1 MVYNGMTPASAGG
14 SPERARHRPILV
26 TAFTYRAFANWQPL
40 FRRLNERG
48 HPVHTALFPHISD
61 PDHVG
66 LFDIDFANVV
76 TCPIGSDFRTCEKS
90 EQVVLS
96 EIAAWAAVMR
106 PDFVFTCTFHAGP
119 ESRLRATLSR
129 LPHRPLVIGLQHGMK
144 HDWPVFEQQSDRFDV
159 FGTFGPHFLEECS
172 ARFRRRMLVMGLP
185 KLDAIARRPVH
196 GPVRRILFAA
206 QNEPSPQEAARL
218 LTALATKL
226 GAEIIVR
233 PHPEHR
239 DAFRALARLFPAQPP
254 SVPLA
259 DALAAADAMITT
271 GSTVAL
277 EGLVAGLRVAVLPRQ
292 YGEVY
297 QPAGI
302 VAETLEAEDVI
313 GVFERYD
320 DPSFRA
326 GIVRFVTEATGAA
339 DGGRTDIALAALD
352 RLVEIGRAHV

>member
-1 MVYNGMTPASAGG
+1 MVYDGMRPAPASS
-14 SPERARHRPILV
+14 SPALARHRPILV

-40 FRRLNERG
+40 FRRLNQRG

-66 LFDIDFANVV
+66 LLDVDFPNVL
-76 TCPIGSDFRTCEKS
+76 TCRIGSDFQTCEKS
-90 EQVVLS
+90 EQEVLS
-96 EIAAWAAVMR
+96 EIAAWAGIMR

-119 ESRLRATLSR
+119 ESRLRATLAR

-144 HDWPVFEQQSDRFDV
+144 HDWSVFEQQSDRFDV
-159 FGTFGPHFLEECS
+159 FGTFGPHFLQECS
-172 ARFRRRMLVMGLP
+172 DRFRRKMIVMGLP
-185 KLDAIARRPVH
+185 KLDMIARQPAG

-206 QNEPSPQEAARL
+206 QNEPPPKAAARL
-218 LTALATKL
+218 FTALTRNL

-239 DAFRALARLFPAQPP
+239 EAFRALAALFPTQPP
-254 SVPLA
+254 SVALA
-259 DALAAADAMITT
+259 DALAACDAMITT

-292 YGEVY
+292 YGDVY

-302 VAETLEAEDVI
+302 VAESLEAEDVI
-313 GVFERYD
+313 AVFERYD

-326 GIVRFVTEATGAA
+326 GIERFVAEATGAPN
-339 DGGRTDIALAALD
+339 GGRTEIALAALD
-352 RLVEIGRAHV
+352 RLVGRQVA